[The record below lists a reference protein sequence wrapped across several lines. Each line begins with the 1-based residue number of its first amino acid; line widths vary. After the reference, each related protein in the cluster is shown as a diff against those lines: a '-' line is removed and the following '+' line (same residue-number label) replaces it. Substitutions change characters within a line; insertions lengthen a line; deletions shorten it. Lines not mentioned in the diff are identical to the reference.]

1 MIMYVKSIKDKTDK
15 EAELSN
21 NLSLSYI
28 INQEKLLRKATYY
41 KSSTTT
47 KDNIKSFLGCFY
59 LVVLDV
65 VITNR
70 RFLIKHQIQV
80 FRS

>member
-1 MIMYVKSIKDKTDK
+1 MYVKSIKDKTDK
-15 EAELSN
+15 AELSN

-28 INQEKLLRKATYY
+28 INQEKLLGKATYY